1 MAYIYSTLSQARSFL
16 ATAKKPGNEE
26 PVTSGVEGM
35 LMTFV
40 AHMRNDF
47 NTSGALGALSKPLG
61 EVNGLLDS
69 GKGVSKA
76 VRYLTIERF
85 VNDMAEVAQ
94 ILGCFGQDPDQWL
107 ANRRDGKASRLGLDV
122 ARVEE
127 LLGQRMDARQAKD
140 WEAADRIRDEL
151 TAMGVG
157 VQDGP
162 EGSVWS
168 FL

>member
-1 MAYIYSTLSQARSFL
+1 MKARL
-16 ATAKKPGNEE
+16 I
-26 PVTSGVEGM
+26 PVYFTSGKDDEFDRQ
-35 LMTFV
+35 LT
-40 AHMRNDF
+40 
-47 NTSGALGALSKPLG
+47 
-61 EVNGLLDS
+61 LLKD
-69 GKGVSKA
+69 
-76 VRYLTIERF
+76 LL
-85 VNDMAEVAQ
+85 AEVAD

-107 ANRRDGKASRLGLDV
+107 TKRRDGKASRLGLDV

-127 LLGQRMDARQAKD
+127 LLEQRRDARTAKD

-151 TAMGVG
+151 TALGVG